1 MATESQRRQRGAD
14 ASPAD
19 FGKTGT
25 VRDPHRATVTIA
37 SLEINIYGA
46 TVTDDNCCG
55 TDSFTNAHNDG
66 RVTVCVTRASHH
78 AICYWFEHGARRL
91 AVAHGAPSSTP
102 MVTRARVGTFKPN
115 PRYAATA
122 TTSTP
127 SPIPRTVHQAL
138 QDPNWTKAMQSEF
151 NALIANN
158 TWELVP
164 RPPRA
169 HIVSGKWIFLHKFK
183 EDGSFDRY
191 KARWVVRVF
200 TQRAGVDYGETYC
213 PVVKPATVRTV
224 LHLAAQRGWPVH
236 QLDVN
241 NAFFHGVLDEQ
252 VYACQPAGFTT
263 NPDLV
268 CRLSKSLYGLKQA
281 PRAWY
286 MCLASFLGSMGFRL
300 TRSDSSLFVLCQGK
314 ESVYLLL
321 YVDDIVLT
329 ASSNDILRHVIRTIH
344 NEFVLKDMGPLHF
357 FLGIQVTRRLDG
369 FHLHQQ
375 QYAQDLLD
383 RAGMADCRPSNTP
396 VDTSGKVSE
405 NDGTPLSTADASDY
419 CNIVGALKYLT
430 MTRPDLQY
438 AVQQA
443 CLHMHALTTTH

>member
-1 MATESQRRQRGAD
+1 
-14 ASPAD
+14 
-19 FGKTGT
+19 
-25 VRDPHRATVTIA
+25 
-37 SLEINIYGA
+37 
-46 TVTDDNCCG
+46 
-55 TDSFTNAHNDG
+55 
-66 RVTVCVTRASHH
+66 
-78 AICYWFEHGARRL
+78 
-91 AVAHGAPSSTP
+91 

-122 TTSTP
+122 TTSTL

-138 QDPNWTKAMQSEF
+138 KDPNWTKAMQLEF
-151 NALIANN
+151 DALIANH

-169 HIVSGKWIFLHKFK
+169 HVISGKWIFRHKFK

-191 KARWVVRVF
+191 KARWVVRGF
-200 TQRAGVDYGETYC
+200 TQRAGVDYGEAYC

-241 NAFFHGVLDEQ
+241 NAFLHGVLDEQ
-252 VYACQPAGFTT
+252 VYARQPAGFNT

-286 MCLASFLGSMGFRL
+286 MRLASFLGSMGFRP
-300 TRSDSSLFVLCQGK
+300 TRSDSSLFVLRQGK

-329 ASSNDILRHVIRTIH
+329 ASSKDILHHVIRTIH
-344 NEFVLKDMGPLHF
+344 NEFALKDMGPLHF
-357 FLGIQVTRRLDG
+357 FLSIQVTRRPDG

-375 QYAQDLLD
+375 QYALDLLD
-383 RAGMADCRPSNTP
+383 RAGMADCRPSDTP
-396 VDTSGKVSE
+396 VDTSGKVSG
-405 NDGTPLSTADASDY
+405 NDGTALSTADASDY
-419 CNIVGALKYLT
+419 RSIVGALQYLT

-438 AVQQA
+438 AV
-443 CLHMHALTTTH
+443 